1 MQSSLLI
8 IYQLAY
14 FMPFYF
20 QAVQGTSA
28 TKSGIRFIA
37 LALPEIVAIV
47 VSGAIV
53 SMVGHYVSKIS
64 CLSVHMTDTRFRF
77 LS

>member
-1 MQSSLLI
+1 
-8 IYQLAY
+8 
-14 FMPFYF
+14 MPFYF
-20 QAVQGTSA
+20 QAVQGVSA

-53 SMVGHYVSKIS
+53 SKIGHYVSKIS
-64 CLSVHMTDTRFRF
+64 CLSIRTTDT
-77 LS
+77 